1 MSDNVSIFA
10 EKFDAMKHIR
20 LVLLTVVCTMMLSC
34 SGTQC
39 PGFPNAFMDYIPH
52 QESETLCFVNI
63 SNDSIQ
69 WDCLSKHQLA
79 PEYLTWDCKCE
90 CSARDAGLYITTSR
104 GEKIGIWIQI
114 DKDAYNPGS
123 DNLLNSGAEIIE
135 TLGEHPGS
143 EVLHCV
149 TSPSFV
155 ITNDQDVQIIEQMD
169 TLLFTTTDARIIDSI
184 CIVRGQ
190 GIVSFYRVD
199 NMSRYHVLR

>member
-1 MSDNVSIFA
+1 
-10 EKFDAMKHIR
+10 MKHIR

>member
-1 MSDNVSIFA
+1 
-10 EKFDAMKHIR
+10 MKKIIVCQKI
-20 LVLLTVVCTMMLSC
+20 VLLALVCSMMLSC

-39 PGFPNAFMDYIPH
+39 PGFPNSLMDYIPH
-52 QESETLCFVNI
+52 QEGETLCFVNT

-90 CSARDAGLYITTSR
+90 CSARDAGLYITTSK

-123 DNLLNSGAEIIE
+123 DNLLNSGINIYPGNEI
-135 TLGEHPGS
+135 
-143 EVLHCV
+143 LHCV

-155 ITNDQDVQIIEQMD
+155 ITNEQDVQITEQMD
-169 TLLFTTTDARIIDSI
+169 TLLFTSENAYILDSV

-199 NMSRYHVLR
+199 DMSRYCVVR

>member
-1 MSDNVSIFA
+1 
-10 EKFDAMKHIR
+10 MKKVVVCQR
-20 LVLLTVVCTMMLSC
+20 TTLLALVCTMMLSC

-52 QESETLCFVNI
+52 QEGETLCFVNT

-69 WDCLSKHQLA
+69 WDCLSKHQLT

-90 CSARDAGLYITTSR
+90 CSARDAGLYITTSK

-123 DNLLNSGAEIIE
+123 DNLLNSGINIYPGNEI
-135 TLGEHPGS
+135 
-143 EVLHCV
+143 LHCV

-155 ITNDQDVQIIEQMD
+155 ITNEQDVQITDQVD
-169 TLLFTTTDARIIDSI
+169 TLLFTTTDARIIDSVR
-184 CIVRGQ
+184 IVRGQ

-199 NMSRYHVLR
+199 DMSRYCVVR

>member
-1 MSDNVSIFA
+1 MSNNVSIFA

-135 TLGEHPGS
+135 TLGENKP
-143 EVLHCV
+143 
-149 TSPSFV
+149 
-155 ITNDQDVQIIEQMD
+155 
-169 TLLFTTTDARIIDSI
+169 DAI
-184 CIVRGQ
+184 
-190 GIVSFYRVD
+190 
-199 NMSRYHVLR
+199 L